1 MMKTKFFV
9 GRLSYGE
16 SVTKYILTFFY
27 I

>member
-1 MMKTKFFV
+1 MKTKFLV

-16 SVTKYILTFFY
+16 SVTKYILTFSY